1 MIMYALVYVD
11 DILAATND
19 EVYKEQLF
27 KDLNNAYGLKEQGLL
42 KQYMGVEEEQTSESI
57 KINQG
62 KYVREILEKFGYQN
76 AHAVG
81 NPMDT
86 NVRLAPLEEE
96 EQFETSFQY
105 REAIGMLMYLA
116 TSTRPDLAFTLGQLS
131 RFVANPSAK
140 HVGAVKRV
148 LRYLVGTLDYGI
160 IYARKQNDV
169 ENIVLD
175 GYSDSDWANDPVQQ
189 KA

>member
-1 MIMYALVYVD
+1 MIMYVLVYVD

-19 EVYKEQLF
+19 EAYKEQLF
-27 KDLNNAYGLKEQGLL
+27 NGLNNAYGLKDQGLL
-42 KQYMGVEEEQTSESI
+42 KQYLGVEVEQTSESI

-62 KYVREILEKFGYQN
+62 KYAREFSEKFGYQN

-81 NPMDT
+81 NSMET
-86 NVRLAPLEEE
+86 NVRLAPLEEDE
-96 EQFETSFQY
+96 KSETCFQY

-116 TSTRPDLAFTLGQLS
+116 ISTRPDLAFTLGQLS

-140 HVGAVKRV
+140 HVGAVKTM

-160 IYARKQNDV
+160 TYCRK
-169 ENIVLD
+169 
-175 GYSDSDWANDPVQQ
+175 
-189 KA
+189 